1 MAKKEQVIN
10 EYLQGRRSLVNT
22 IDDVCDLIQ
31 EDIQEIV
38 EKYMAKK
45 LEVEIMLARPGDDC
59 FEHEGYYDS
68 IDDAIE
74 ALKYIKEHIDDY
86 YEDED

>member
-1 MAKKEQVIN
+1 MAKN
-10 EYLQGRRSLVNT
+10 LN
-22 IDDVCDLIQ
+22 
-31 EDIQEIV
+31 
-38 EKYMAKK
+38 
-45 LEVEIMLARPGDDC
+45 VEIMLVHPDDDC

-68 IDDAIE
+68 IEEAIE